1 MLHFAHW
8 ALPGE
13 GGRRGNSVPSSP
25 SPAGCLYPG
34 RGDQEEDPSSSS
46 NSSKGARAAAEGRGE
61 AGGEAEAEE
70 AEEEEEEEE
79 EEDSSSSSEGEA
91 GAAEEAAEEEAEEEG
106 GAAGGASPDQAGAGT
121 PPCIL
126 LALVMQRSCGI
137 DLQRRQAPRSNPE
150 GYQPAPGQW
159 SPHGGHWPEPQDA
172 ADSPANVSLV
182 SRNTLAK
189 KS

>member
-46 NSSKGARAAAEGRGE
+46 NSSKGAR
-61 AGGEAEAEE
+61 
-70 AEEEEEEEE
+70 
-79 EEDSSSSSEGEA
+79 
-91 GAAEEAAEEEAEEEG
+91 AAEEAAEEEAEEEG